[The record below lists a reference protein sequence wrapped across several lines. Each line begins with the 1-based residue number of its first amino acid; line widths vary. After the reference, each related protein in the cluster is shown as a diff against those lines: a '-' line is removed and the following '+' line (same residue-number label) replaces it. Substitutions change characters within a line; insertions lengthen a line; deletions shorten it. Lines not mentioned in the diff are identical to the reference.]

1 MGKLVITDLKSIHNS
16 AYKLK
21 DYLIDHKDEPLD
33 LVIQE
38 FSEKHN
44 IQPDITKNYYNM
56 VLKEQIGDPVVG
68 LASLDKEPQVG
79 DVFEIQIEEVRSY
92 GFIVTT
98 EHNYRGLVHIK
109 EVANGFIE
117 FLDDYGRVGDKFS
130 AKVMHID
137 EKGLA
142 MSFRALGGLKPDYR
156 KDKFKSDSQLEKITE
171 NAGRISLNRLQKEE
185 QKVLSL
191 VSEPIGEISVRA
203 KHEFLRLI
211 RSHGIVEV
219 TLKLQEVL
227 RDLDQGVLIAKIVEN
242 KILGSDT
249 DYIVSSHAISNYIE
263 RTSQNISR
271 EEAETAI
278 IDKCRNGIMISDSG
292 YVRFIKH
299 GDLVFPCVS
308 VANGWKVKT
317 TLLYE
322 MIVNKTIDQLT
333 KEYY

>member
-1 MGKLVITDLKSIHNS
+1 MSRLVVTDLKDFHHS
-16 AYKLK
+16 AYKLR
-21 DYLIDHKDEPLD
+21 DYLNDHKDEPLES
-33 LVIQE
+33 VIQN

-44 IQPDITKNYYNM
+44 IQPDITKSYYDLM
-56 VLKEQIGDPVVG
+56 LKEQNNEPDIK
-68 LASLDKEPQVG
+68 LASLEKEPQVG
-79 DVFEIQIEEVRSY
+79 DIFEVIIEEVRSY

-117 FLDDYGRVGDKFS
+117 FLDDYGRIGDKYF
-130 AKVMHID
+130 AKVIHID
-137 EKGLA
+137 EKGLS

-156 KDKFKSDSQLEKITE
+156 KDKFKSHPQLDKITE

-191 VSEPIGEISVRA
+191 VSEAAGEISIRA

-227 RDLDQGVLIAKIVEN
+227 RDLDEGVLIAKIVEN

-249 DYIVSSHAISNYIE
+249 DYIVSSHAITNYIE
-263 RTSQNISR
+263 RTGLNISR

-278 IDKCRNGIMISDSG
+278 IDKCRNGGLISDSG
-292 YVRFIKH
+292 YVRFIRH
-299 GDLVFPCVS
+299 GELVFPCVS

-322 MIVNKTIDQLT
+322 MIINKTIDQLT